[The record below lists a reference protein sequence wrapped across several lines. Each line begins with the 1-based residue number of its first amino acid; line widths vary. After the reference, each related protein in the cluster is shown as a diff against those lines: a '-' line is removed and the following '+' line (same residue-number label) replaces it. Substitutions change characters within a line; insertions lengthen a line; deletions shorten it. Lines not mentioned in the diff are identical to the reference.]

1 MENSRGN
8 GLEALC
14 VSGVGMSD
22 RRDLEDI
29 LTWGNVISMF

>member
-1 MENSRGN
+1 MAWRQG
-8 GLEALC
+8 